1 MSIFTTT
8 DTDLIGLVTYVDTGN
23 VIIQIEN
30 VEKLR
35 ELQVNRLVRLE
46 TGKAGQ
52 NLIGTVQKIV
62 RTRQEK
68 FLILEDDDG
77 EKHQEKMEENTCI
90 IALLGTYFSKKDLEN
105 NVFQRILESVP
116 EIDAKCYP
124 IEGDDL
130 TNFMH
135 VISEISKESNPLEI
149 GTYSL
154 SEDAKALING
164 NKFFQRHAIIVGST
178 GSGKSWTTATIL
190 EQMEKLPSANAILFD
205 IHGEYAPING
215 DNIKHLHI
223 AGPADLDTDKNL
235 KDGTI
240 YLPYWLLGYEA
251 LVSLFI
257 DRSDQNAPNQ
267 TMLMATTIKKAK
279 EEYLNSN
286 DFNDNDLK
294 SITANFTID
303 SPIPFEIG
311 SIIKSLRYQNGEKTN
326 LEQSDFEGE
335 LRRLLTRHD
344 FEGKLSRLIARL
356 ETKISDRRLGF
367 LFTNNKTT
375 QEWKWLEE
383 LSQSLLGTE
392 KGVKIINF
400 SEVPSDILPL
410 MVSLV
415 ANICFTLQQWKL
427 SKDQHPITLI
437 CEEAHLYI
445 PNRVFSDSSD
455 AVSVSIFERIA
466 KEGRKYG
473 VGLTIVSQRPS
484 EVNKTVL
491 SQCNNV
497 VSMRLTNA
505 DDQNVIRKLLPDNLG
520 DIGNL
525 LPILDVG
532 EAIVV
537 GDASLLPSRVRIKIP
552 SSKPNSGTIPFWDEW
567 SKKNVKNSNHD
578 AVQNWRMQSKM
589 KPSE

>member
-8 DTDLIGLVTYVDTGN
+8 DKDLIGLVIYVDTGN
-23 VIIQIEN
+23 VIIQVEN

-46 TGKAGQ
+46 TSKAGQ

-62 RTRQEK
+62 RTRKEK
-68 FLILEDDDG
+68 ILILEDDD
-77 EKHQEKMEENTCI
+77 EEQYQEKMEENTCKI
-90 IALLGTYFSKKDLEN
+90 SLLGTYFPKKDLEN
-105 NVFQRILESVP
+105 DVFQRILESVP

-124 IEGDDL
+124 IEGADL
-130 TNFMH
+130 TDFMH
-135 VISEISKESNPLEI
+135 VISKISEESNPLEI

-154 SEDAKALING
+154 SEDAQALING

-251 LVSLFI
+251 LVSIFV

-267 TMLMATTIKKAK
+267 TMLMATTIRKAK
-279 EEYLNSN
+279 EKYLNSN
-286 DFNDNDLK
+286 DLNDNDLK
-294 SITANFTID
+294 SIEANFTID
-303 SPIPFEIG
+303 SPIPFEIDY
-311 SIIKSLRYQNGEKTN
+311 IKESLHYQNKAMVDGANNRQK
-326 LEQSDFEGE
+326 QGDF
-335 LRRLLTRHD
+335 H
-344 FEGKLSRLIARL
+344 GKLSRLIARL
-356 ETKISDRRLGF
+356 EAKISDRRLGF
-367 LFTNNKTT
+367 LFPKNKTT

-392 KGVKIINF
+392 KGIKIINF

-427 SKDQHPITLI
+427 RKDQHPITLI

-445 PNRVFSDSSD
+445 PNRVFLDSSD

-537 GDASLLPSRVRIKIP
+537 GDASLLPSRVRIKTP

>member
-8 DTDLIGLVTYVDTGN
+8 DKNLIGLVIYVDTGN
-23 VIIQIEN
+23 VIIQIKN

-46 TGKAGQ
+46 TSKAGQ

-62 RTRQEK
+62 RTRKEK
-68 FLILEDDDG
+68 ILILEDDD
-77 EKHQEKMEENTCI
+77 EEQYQEKMEENTCK
-90 IALLGTYFSKKDLEN
+90 IALLGTYFSKKDLED
-105 NVFQRILESVP
+105 NVFQRTLENVP

-124 IEGDDL
+124 IEGKDL

-135 VISEISKESNPLEI
+135 VISKISKESNPLEI

-154 SEDAKALING
+154 SEDAQALING

-251 LVSLFI
+251 LVSIFV

-267 TMLMATTIKKAK
+267 TMLMATTIRKAK

-286 DFNDNDLK
+286 DLNDNDRK
-294 SITANFTID
+294 SIKANFTID
-303 SPIPFEIG
+303 SPIPFEIDY
-311 SIIKSLRYQNGEKTN
+311 IRKSLHCQNTAMVDGANSRPK
-326 LEQSDFEGE
+326 QGDF
-335 LRRLLTRHD
+335 H
-344 FEGKLSRLIARL
+344 GKLSRLIARL
-356 ETKISDRRLGF
+356 EAKISDRRLGF
-367 LFTNNKTT
+367 LFPKNKTT

-427 SKDQHPITLI
+427 NKDQHPITLI

-552 SSKPNSGTIPFWDEW
+552 SSRPNSGTIPFWDEW
-567 SKKNVKNSNHD
+567 SKENVKNSNHD